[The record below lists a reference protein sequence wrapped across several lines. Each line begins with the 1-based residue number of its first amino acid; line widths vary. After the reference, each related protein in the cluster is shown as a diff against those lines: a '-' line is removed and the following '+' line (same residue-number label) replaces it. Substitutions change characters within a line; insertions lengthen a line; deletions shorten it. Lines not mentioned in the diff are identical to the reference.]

1 MFSKTRTVVYDQIQ
15 ELRELVESCPRGLE
29 SLKLFLST
37 VKKDTIYWRDIPQI
51 IRCSTQNPSQ
61 NRRLPRFRLKHLEVW
76 KAHKYGEG
84 RLSDAAIQIALA
96 ESPSSSS
103 AIQPSLSTIEFAA
116 PALETIILCAC
127 FKEPLLGEMR
137 ILQHAKYRVHRRTI
151 STSDKQVE
159 ALVPPRQTVV
169 TLMANELGSGNTM
182 VSWLRRRYSVEL
194 MDRGVGASKWST
206 AEGIR
211 VVAALGGREW
221 CVNLGRNG
229 LLMRALGRHRL
240 GSGVGY

>member
-1 MFSKTRTVVYDQIQ
+1 M
-15 ELRELVESCPRGLE
+15 
-29 SLKLFLST
+29 
-37 VKKDTIYWRDIPQI
+37 
-51 IRCSTQNPSQ
+51 
-61 NRRLPRFRLKHLEVW
+61 W

-103 AIQPSLSTIEFAA
+103 AIQPSLSTIEFTA

-127 FKEPLLGEMR
+127 FKEPLLGEMI
-137 ILQHAKYRVHRRTI
+137 ILQHAKYRAHRRTI

-206 AEGIR
+206 AKGIR

-229 LLMRALGRHRL
+229 LLMRAFGASQTRILGWL
-240 GSGVGY
+240 LDAGVAREALESFLHSNLVIVILTIFSYWQMGYAVFWVARFLFDYFTSK